1 MIRNTKDAWGWPA
14 LALHWAVALLVIAT
28 FTLGLWMSEVPARA
42 DRPYY
47 FAIHASL
54 GITLLVVLAARI
66 VWALFNPRP
75 TPPFGTPTW
84 QQAVARL
91 THLSLYALTFVAVV
105 LGWLLA
111 GTQEPPIEPQA
122 FGVVPLSAP
131 VALGE
136 SAEDFLEEAHELAAY
151 ALMALVGLHAA
162 AALWHHYFLHDDTL
176 RRMLSG
182 NAASNSPRA

>member
-1 MIRNTKDAWGWPA
+1 MIKNSSDAWGWPA
-14 LALHWAVALLVIAT
+14 ITLHWVVALLVIAT
-28 FTLGLWMSEVPARA
+28 FTLGLWMGDLPRPE
-42 DRPYY
+42 RPYWY
-47 FAIHASL
+47 AIHASM
-54 GITLLVVLAARI
+54 GISLMVILLARIAWALLNPTPAAVAGVPPWQQKAAR
-66 VWALFNPRP
+66 F
-75 TPPFGTPTW
+75 
-84 QQAVARL
+84 
-91 THLSLYALTFVAVV
+91 THLSLYVLTLATVLFGWFLASVKRTPVV
-105 LGWLLA
+105 PYVL
-111 GTQEPPIEPQA
+111 
-122 FGVVPLSAP
+122 GVVPLSAP